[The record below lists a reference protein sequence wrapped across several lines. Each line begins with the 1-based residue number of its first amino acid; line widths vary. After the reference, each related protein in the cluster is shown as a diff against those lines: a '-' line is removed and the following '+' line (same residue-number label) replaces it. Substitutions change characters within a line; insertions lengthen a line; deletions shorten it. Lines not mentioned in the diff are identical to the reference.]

1 MALPFSPA
9 CLPLPRGGAPFRG
22 PQAALARAAGARGVA
37 TLAQRGPREAP
48 LALGAAGFPGLSLDH
63 ERERA
68 SVTREAAE
76 RAIDRVGLAYL
87 RDERSAGAP
96 PGEQIGAMVEQLR
109 QAEQSR
115 PRMVKAELMGPV
127 SLALQLTDEQE
138 QPLAYDPPLREALV
152 QHVALR
158 AAWMHD
164 LIGSA
169 GASALIC
176 LDEPFL
182 DALGSAF
189 CPLDWEE
196 GGDLLARALEDMPG
210 PKGLCTAGAPN
221 WPALVELPV
230 DLLIFDAYEQG
241 AGIVQAASSVA
252 GFLERGGAL
261 GWGVVPTEPAALGQE
276 RAETLAQRLFST
288 VEYLAAAGGLAPEQI
303 GAQSVVSTSGGLAHL
318 PPALAEQA
326 MDLCAEVATITRA
339 MFGLET

>member
-1 MALPFSPA
+1 
-9 CLPLPRGGAPFRG
+9 
-22 PQAALARAAGARGVA
+22 
-37 TLAQRGPREAP
+37 
-48 LALGAAGFPGLSLDH
+48 
-63 ERERA
+63 
-68 SVTREAAE
+68 
-76 RAIDRVGLAYL
+76 VGLAYL

-96 PGEQIGAMVEQLR
+96 PSEQIGAMVEQLR

-115 PRMVKAELMGPV
+115 PRVVKAELMGPV

-158 AAWMHD
+158 AGWMHD
-164 LIGSA
+164 LISSA

-196 GGDLLARALEDMPG
+196 GGDLLARALDDMPG
-210 PKGLCTAGAPN
+210 PRGLCTAGAPN
-221 WPALVELPV
+221 WAALVGLPA
-230 DLLIFDAYEQG
+230 DLLLFDAYEHG
-241 AGIVQAASSVA
+241 AGIVQAAESVA

-261 GWGVVPTEPAALGQE
+261 GWGIVPTEPAALAQE
-276 RAETLAQRLFST
+276 RPETLAQRLIST

-318 PPALAEQA
+318 TPELAEQA
-326 MDLCAEVATITRA
+326 TALCAEVAAATRA
-339 MFGLET
+339 MFGLDS

>member
-1 MALPFSPA
+1 MFSPA

-22 PQAALARAAGARGVA
+22 APPALARAGGGRGVA

-48 LALGAAGFPGLSLDH
+48 LALGAAGFPGLSLDL

-96 PGEQIGAMVEQLR
+96 PSEQIGAMVEQLR

-115 PRMVKAELMGPV
+115 PRVVKAELMGPV

-196 GGDLLARALEDMPG
+196 GGDLLARALGDMPG
-210 PKGLCTAGAPN
+210 TTGLCTAGAPN
-221 WPALVELPV
+221 WSALVALPV
-230 DLLIFDAYEQG
+230 DLILFDAYEHG

-252 GFLERGGAL
+252 GYLEQGGAI
-261 GWGVVPTEPAALGQE
+261 GWGIVPTEPAALAQE
-276 RAETLAQRLFST
+276 RAETLAQRLAAT
-288 VEYLAAAGGLAPEQI
+288 MEYLAAAGGVAPEQI
-303 GAQSVVSTSGGLAHL
+303 GAQSLVSTSSGLAHL
-318 PPALAEQA
+318 TPELAEQA
-326 MDLCAEVATITRA
+326 TALCAEVASVTRA
-339 MFGLET
+339 IFGLES